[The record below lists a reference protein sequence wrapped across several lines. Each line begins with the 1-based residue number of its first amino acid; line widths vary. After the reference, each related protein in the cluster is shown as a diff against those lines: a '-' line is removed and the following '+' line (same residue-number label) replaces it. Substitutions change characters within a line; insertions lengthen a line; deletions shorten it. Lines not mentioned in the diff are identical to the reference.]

1 MVTLGILFLAL
12 LILGFLATR
21 IAHYK
26 LEFSDD
32 IESQKRYLV
41 WRYISA
47 VVFVICAA
55 IFVAILVEAVFW
67 HYEIL
72 WSYRTQ

>member
-1 MVTLGILFLAL
+1 MIILGILFFAL
-12 LILGFLATR
+12 LLLGFGATR

-32 IESQKRYLV
+32 IESQRRYLV

-67 HYEIL
+67 HYDIL
-72 WSYRTQ
+72 WRYKA